1 MDEAFTLKRGGYKRK
16 VGRPSLE
23 DADDLSGEERYGLRG
38 RKKRQ
43 KADDLRENMNLNKT
57 SHSSLNVQENQNEV
71 ALIGKNS
78 HVLMKRNEKNGIV
91 CAVCWQPET
100 AEKPCVWFC

>member
-1 MDEAFTLKRGGYKRK
+1 VDEAFTLKKGGYKRK

-43 KADDLRENMNLNKT
+43 KADDFKEPLPFGSSKPA
-57 SHSSLNVQENQNEV
+57 HSSSN
-71 ALIGKNS
+71 
-78 HVLMKRNEKNGIV
+78 
-91 CAVCWQPET
+91 
-100 AEKPCVWFC
+100 